1 MALTTY
7 RRVLSLPGAL
17 VFSMSG
23 LVARLPISMISLGI
37 VLLVSTR
44 TGSYSL
50 AGAVSAS
57 FLIATAALSV
67 PQARLI
73 DRLGQRTVLAPAV
86 TVFVIGLVGVMVA
99 VEAGRITPWAHLS
112 AALSGAAFPQIDSCV
127 RARWSYLVTDKRD
140 LLTAFAF
147 ESVIDEVVFIL
158 GPTLV
163 TVLVTVVHPLAG
175 LITAGTAAAAGT
187 AVFVSQR
194 RTEPPPS
201 GRGGQG
207 RAGSMHWEMLAPL
220 VVCGFAMGILLGGAE
235 VATVAFSQEQGD
247 KALAGLMLALW
258 ALGSL
263 LAGVV
268 TGAAHI
274 TVSNAT
280 RFRWGLLALAV
291 LMVPLPFVDSFV
303 LLAVFLFLA
312 GFAISPTLIASFAWI
327 EEMVPAGRLT
337 EGMTLFITGL
347 GAGLAP
353 GAAVV
358 GRVVD
363 TSGASASFWVSVA
376 AGFSGAAVAFAVAGL
391 SAARPSPTGSSG

>member
-1 MALTTY
+1 MLSTY

-37 VLLVSTR
+37 VLLVSAR
-44 TGSYSL
+44 TGSYTL

-57 FLIATAALSV
+57 FLIATAVMSV

-73 DRLGQRTVLAPAV
+73 DRLGQRRVLVPAV
-86 TVFVIGLVGVMVA
+86 SVFVVGVVGVMVA
-99 VEAGRITPWAHLS
+99 VEARLIVPWAHVS
-112 AALSGAAFPQIDSCV
+112 AAIAGAALPQIDACV
-127 RARWSYLVTDKRD
+127 RARWSYLVPDKRE

-147 ESVIDEVVFIL
+147 ESVIDEVVFIV

-175 LITAGTAAAAGT
+175 LTTAAVAAAGGT

-194 RTEPPPS
+194 RTEPPVV
-201 GRGGQG
+201 GRRGERRREAMPWG
-207 RAGSMHWEMLAPL
+207 MLGPL
-220 VVCGFAMGILLGGAE
+220 VACGFAMGVLLGGAE
-235 VATVAFSQEQGD
+235 VATVAFSDELGNR
-247 KALAGLMLALW
+247 ALAGLMLALW

-268 TGAAHI
+268 TGALRI
-274 TVSNAT
+274 TASNAT
-280 RFRWGLLALAV
+280 RFRYGLLALAV
-291 LMVPLPFVDSFV
+291 LMVPLPFVDDFL

-327 EEMVPAGRLT
+327 QETVPAGRLT

-353 GAAVV
+353 GAAIV

-363 TSGASASFWVSVA
+363 ASGASASFWVSVA
-376 AGFSGAAVAFAVAGL
+376 AGFAGAALAFVVARVT
-391 SAARPSPTGSSG
+391 AARPSPTGSSG

>member
-1 MALTTY
+1 MALSTY

-86 TVFVIGLVGVMVA
+86 TVFVIGLTGVMVA
-99 VEAGRITPWAHLS
+99 VETGRITPWAHIS
-112 AALSGAAFPQIDSCV
+112 AAVAGAALPQIDACV
-127 RARWSYLVTDKRD
+127 RARWSYLVDDKGD

-147 ESVIDEVVFIL
+147 ESVIDEVVFIV

-163 TVLVTVVHPLAG
+163 TVLVTLVHPLAG
-175 LITAGTAAAAGT
+175 LITAGTAAAVGT

-201 GRGGQG
+201 GRGGQ
-207 RAGSMHWEMLAPL
+207 RRVGSMHWEMLGPL
-220 VVCGFAMGILLGGAE
+220 AVCGFAMGVLLGGAE
-235 VATVAFSQEQGD
+235 VATVAFSQEQGNQ
-247 KALAGLMLALW
+247 ALSGLMLALW

-268 TGAAHI
+268 TGALPI
-274 TVSNAT
+274 TVPNST

-303 LLAVFLFLA
+303 LMGVFLFLA

-327 EEMVPAGRLT
+327 QEMVPAGRLT

-353 GAAVV
+353 GAAIV

-363 TSGASASFWVSVA
+363 ASGASASFWVSVA
-376 AGFSGAAVAFAVAGL
+376 AGFSGAALAFFVARVSG
-391 SAARPSPTGSSG
+391 ARPSPSGSSG

>member
-1 MALTTY
+1 MLSTY

-37 VLLVSTR
+37 VLLVSSN

-50 AGAVSAS
+50 AGAVAAS
-57 FLIATAALSV
+57 FLVATAILSV

-86 TVFVIGLVGVMVA
+86 TVFVIGLAGVMVA
-99 VEAGRITPWAHLS
+99 VEAGHITPWAHIS
-112 AALSGAAFPQIDSCV
+112 AAVSGSTFPQIDSCV
-127 RARWSYLVTDKRD
+127 RARWSHLVSDKSD

-147 ESVIDEVVFIL
+147 ESVVDEVVFIL

-175 LITAGTAAAAGT
+175 LITAGVAAGLGT

-194 RTEPPPS
+194 RTEPPAS
-201 GRGGQG
+201 GGAARH
-207 RAGSMHWEMLAPL
+207 RAGSMHWEMLGPL

-235 VATVAFSQEQGD
+235 VATVAFSDEQGN
-247 KALAGLMLALW
+247 KALAGLMLAVW

-268 TGAAHI
+268 TGAAKI
-274 TVSNAT
+274 KLSNAT
-280 RFRWGLLALAV
+280 RFRWGLLALGV
-291 LMVPLPFVDSFV
+291 LMVPLPFVGDFV

-327 EEMVPAGRLT
+327 EETVPASRLT

-363 TSGASASFWVSVA
+363 TSGASASFWVSVV
-376 AGFSGAAVAFAVAGL
+376 AGFGGAAIAFAAAAI
-391 SAARPSPTGSSG
+391 SSARPSPTGSSE

>member
-1 MALTTY
+1 MLSTY

-23 LVARLPISMISLGI
+23 LVARLPMSMISLGI
-37 VLLVSTR
+37 VLLVTSS
-44 TGSYSL
+44 TGSYAQ

-57 FLIATAALSV
+57 FLIASAALSV

-86 TVFVIGLVGVMVA
+86 TVFVIGVVGLMTA
-99 VEAGRITPWAHLS
+99 VQTGHVTPWAHLS
-112 AALSGAAFPQIDSCV
+112 AAVAGAAFPQVDSCV
-127 RARWSYLVTDKRD
+127 RARWSYLVSDKRD

-147 ESVIDEVVFIL
+147 ESVVDEVVFIV

-175 LITAGTAAAAGT
+175 LVTASAAAAVGT

-194 RTEPPPS
+194 RTEPPPA
-201 GRGGQG
+201 GRAAER
-207 RAGSMHWEMLAPL
+207 RAGSMHWEMLGPL
-220 VVCGFAMGILLGGAE
+220 VLCGFAMGILLGGAE

-247 KALAGLMLALW
+247 KPLAGVMLAIW

-268 TGAAHI
+268 TGALRIHM
-274 TVSNAT
+274 SNAR
-280 RFRWGLLALAV
+280 RFRWGLLALAT
-291 LMVPLPFVDSFV
+291 LMVPLPFVDGFA
-303 LLAVFLFLA
+303 LLALFLFLA

-327 EEMVPAGRLT
+327 EELVPAGRLT
-337 EGMTLFITGL
+337 EGMTIFITGL
-347 GAGLAP
+347 SAGLAP

-363 TSGASASFWVSVA
+363 ASGASASFWVTVV
-376 AGFSGAAVAFAVAGL
+376 AGFGGAALAFAVAGL
-391 SAARPSPTGSSG
+391 SAARPSPSGSSG

>member
-1 MALTTY
+1 MLSSY

-23 LVARLPISMISLGI
+23 MVARLPMSMISLGI
-37 VLLVSTR
+37 VLLVSAR

-57 FLIATAALSV
+57 FLIATAAMSV

-73 DRLGQRTVLAPAV
+73 DRLGQRAVLVPAV
-86 TVFVIGLVGVMVA
+86 TIFVVGVVGVMVT
-99 VEAGRITPWAHLS
+99 VQSGHTVPWAHVS
-112 AALSGAAFPQIDSCV
+112 AAVAGAAFPQVDSCV
-127 RARWSYLVTDKRD
+127 RARWSYLLPDKQQ

-147 ESVIDEVVFIL
+147 ESVVDEVVFIV

-175 LITAGTAAAAGT
+175 LTTAVAAAVAGT

-194 RTEPPPS
+194 RTEPPAS
-201 GRGGQG
+201 GPARDRR
-207 RAGSMHWEMLAPL
+207 RAPMNWRVLGPL
-220 VVCGFAMGILLGGAE
+220 VVCGFAMGMLLGGAE
-235 VATVAFSQEQGD
+235 VATVAFSDEHGN

-268 TGAAHI
+268 TGAVRI
-274 TVSNAT
+274 TIPNST
-280 RFRWGLLALAV
+280 RFRYGLLALAT

-312 GFAISPTLIASFAWI
+312 GFAISPTLIASFAWV
-327 EEMVPAGRLT
+327 EETVPAARLT

-347 GAGLAP
+347 SAGLAP
-353 GAAVV
+353 GAAIV

-363 TSGASASFWVSVA
+363 ASGASASFWVSVA
-376 AGFSGAAVAFAVAGL
+376 AGFIGAAIAFSLKGV

>member
-1 MALTTY
+1 MLSTY

-37 VLLVSTR
+37 VLLVSSR
-44 TGSYSL
+44 TGSYGL
-50 AGAVSAS
+50 AGAVSAA

-86 TVFVIGLVGVMVA
+86 TVFVLGLAGVMVA
-99 VEAGRITPWAHLS
+99 VEAGVITPWAHIS
-112 AALSGAAFPQIDSCV
+112 AAVAGAALPQIDACV
-127 RARWSYLVTDKRD
+127 RARWSYLIKDKGE

-147 ESVIDEVVFIL
+147 ESVVDEVVFIL

-175 LITAGTAAAAGT
+175 LTTAAVAAAAGT

-201 GRGGQG
+201 GRAGA
-207 RAGSMHWEMLAPL
+207 RRTGSMHWEMLGPL
-220 VVCGFAMGILLGGAE
+220 AVCGFGMGVLLGGAE
-235 VATVAFSQEQGD
+235 VATVAFSEEQGTQ
-247 KALAGLMLALW
+247 ALAGLMLALW

-268 TGAAHI
+268 TGAVPI
-274 TVSNAT
+274 SLSNAT

-291 LMVPLPFVDSFV
+291 LMVPLPFVGNFV

-327 EEMVPAGRLT
+327 QETVPAGRLT

-353 GAAVV
+353 GAAIV

-363 TSGASASFWVSVA
+363 ASGASASFWVSVA
-376 AGFSGAAVAFAVAGL
+376 AGFCGAALAFAVARL
-391 SAARPSPTGSSG
+391 SGARPSPTGSSG